1 MTRRSMAI
9 RHKALLFVATCGFIG
24 YLPFAPGTYTSVLGC
39 ILLYLFPFTSLA
51 SNAVF
56 VTGLLVFSI
65 ICINSLPL
73 EKKDPGYVVI
83 DELAGMYITM
93 IGHRPTLINI
103 LAAFALFR
111 IFDIWK
117 PFPVNK
123 AEELKKGYGI
133 VADDVVAGVYANC
146 ILTGFTALGR
156 LL

>member
-9 RHKALLFVATCGFIG
+9 RHKALLFVVTCGFIG
-24 YLPFAPGTYTSVLGC
+24 YLPVAPGTYASALGG
-39 ILLYLFPFTSLA
+39 ILLYFFPFTSPV
-51 SNAVF
+51 SHSIF
-56 VTGLLVFSI
+56 VAGLLVFSI
-65 ICINSLPL
+65 ICINSLSL

-83 DELAGMYITM
+83 DELAGMYIAM
-93 IGHRPTLINI
+93 IGHRPTLFNV

-111 IFDIWK
+111 IFDIFK